1 MMKGGANGAD
11 GEGLLP
17 KFALKPW
24 FGIKVIKFQK
34 KVKKR
39 RVRVD
44 RLQLL
49 LYNIKLY
56 PYRIDRIRKACIMFY
71 LSFIVKDKP
80 GIYKY

>member
-11 GEGLLP
+11 GKGLLP
-17 KFALKPW
+17 MFALKPW

-56 PYRIDRIRKACIMFY
+56 PYRIDRIRKVSRVVY
-71 LSFIVKDKP
+71 LSLLYNENKP
-80 GIYKY
+80 FTS

>member
-39 RVRVD
+39 AFEK
-44 RLQLL
+44 
-49 LYNIKLY
+49 NI
-56 PYRIDRIRKACIMFY
+56 
-71 LSFIVKDKP
+71 
-80 GIYKY
+80 